1 MSANIENIVKGS
13 FRLLNVAPSTEPFD
27 PVAIF
32 NRLADERN
40 AFDPVQAKSGF
51 ERAKLSDGFVSVNYR
66 LVSAES
72 MVILRN
78 GKFEKF
84 DFNTVETCSMA
95 FNRTFAVIQ
104 GNSDAIKMGR
114 FELAKSAGVGFAEIH
129 LAPVRVYKLSESM
142 SMIRAV
148 AMKKLKRGNVS
159 GATFSGKFESMSE
172 IEPFASSENTKSIKG
187 TVETCDGL
195 RTIAINSDAKVSI
208 GLTREEKADGID
220 SRILA
225 WVFNFVTAGR

>member
-1 MSANIENIVKGS
+1 MPIEQLTAGHGALTAVRTGAGS
-13 FRLLNVAPSTEPFD
+13 DLVVLHSL
-27 PVAIF
+27 
-32 NRLADERN
+32 LADRH
-40 AFDPVQAKSGF
+40 AFDPVKAKSGF

-66 LVSAES
+66 FVSADA

-78 GKFEKF
+78 GKFERF
-84 DFNTVETCSMA
+84 EYSTVETCSMA

-104 GNSDAIKMGR
+104 GNADAIKMGR
-114 FELAKSAGVGFAEIH
+114 FELAKAAGVGFAEIH

-142 SMIRAV
+142 SMIRAI
-148 AMKKLKRGNVS
+148 ALKKMKRGNVS

-220 SRILA
+220 ARVLQWI
-225 WVFNFVTAGR
+225 FNFVTNGR